1 VLEYLKKISVPD
13 TRPTPSGAKSTTVD
27 YTEPIQ
33 GFKKAMVK
41 TMTDSWVRSVPVCVM
56 LFHASARE

>member
-1 VLEYLKKISVPD
+1 MPD
-13 TRPTPSGAKSTTVD
+13 KTPAASGAESTID

-41 TMTDSWVRSVPVCVM
+41 TMTDSWVRSLPVCVM
-56 LFHASARE
+56 LFHANARE